1 MPELSRRKLIGSLIS
16 LVAAPA
22 IVRVSSIMPVKA
34 MEPLRYGGVEI
45 FFDKEPAELIQVVW
59 NGYEW
64 WCDGKS
70 SVLHY
75 REIQHQEILVHG

>member
-1 MPELSRRKLIGSLIS
+1 MPDLSRRKLIGSLIS

-34 MEPLRYGGVEI
+34 MEPLRYMGVDLALDE
-45 FFDKEPAELIQVVW
+45 DRLQLVLW

-70 SVLHY
+70 PILYY
-75 REIQHQEILVHG
+75 REIKDQEIIVHG

>member
-1 MPELSRRKLIGSLIS
+1 MADLSRRKLIGSLIS

-22 IVRVSSIMPVKA
+22 IVRVSSIMPVKT
-34 MEPLRYGGVEI
+34 MESDIYAG
-45 FFDKEPAELIQVVW
+45 FDLASGEDRTLIRVVW

-75 REIQHQEILVHG
+75 REIANQKVLVRG